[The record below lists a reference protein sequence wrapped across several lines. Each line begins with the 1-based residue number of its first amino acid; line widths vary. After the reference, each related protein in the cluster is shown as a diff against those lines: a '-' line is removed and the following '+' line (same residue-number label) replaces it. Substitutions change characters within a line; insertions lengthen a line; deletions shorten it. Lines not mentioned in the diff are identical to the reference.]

1 MSSIEF
7 DQVSKRFDPE
17 DGPPVMAL
25 DRVDLK
31 IAAGELF
38 FLLGP
43 SGCGKTTALRVL
55 AGFVAPDQGAV
66 RIGGERMDAV
76 PAHLRGTGMV
86 FQHYALWPHLS
97 VFENVAY
104 GLKVR
109 KLPKAEIEK
118 QVLEAL
124 RLVQM
129 EARAQERPGVLSGGQ
144 MQRVALARALAVRPR
159 VLLLD
164 EPLSNLDAKLRAEMR
179 AEIKSLHQQTGVTAL
194 YVTHDQ
200 KEAVALADRVALLRA
215 GRVVQV
221 GAPRE
226 LYRRPADRWAAEF
239 LGDANFLPGTVV
251 GLNAWGEVEVFTA
264 LGQITA
270 GAPGPA
276 SSGIKNGQRVTV
288 MIRPESFTLPGP
300 EGPAGIMVTGRVVR
314 KTFLG
319 DQDEVEIR
327 TEPDLHL
334 RGRFRPAEVQ
344 RVSEGEIAEFLIPP
358 GEPALI
364 PE

>member
-7 DQVSKRFDPE
+7 DQVSKRFEPE

-25 DRVDLK
+25 DQVDLK

-55 AGFVAPDQGAV
+55 AGFVTPDLGSV
-66 RIGGERMDAV
+66 RIAGERMDAV
-76 PAHLRGTGMV
+76 PAHLRGAGMV
-86 FQHYALWPHLS
+86 FQQYALWPHLT
-97 VFENVAY
+97 VFENVAF
-104 GLKVR
+104 GLRVR
-109 KLPKAEIEK
+109 KLPRAEI
-118 QVLEAL
+118 QAQTREAL

-129 EARAQERPGVLSGGQ
+129 EDRANDRPGALSGGQ
-144 MQRVALARALAVRPR
+144 QQRVALARALAVRPR

-164 EPLSNLDAKLRAEMR
+164 EPLSNLDARLRAEMR
-179 AEIKSLHQQTGVTAL
+179 SEIKSLHQQTGITTL

-200 KEAVALADRVALLRA
+200 KEAVALADRVALIRA

-226 LYRRPADRWAAEF
+226 LYLRPADRFTAEF

-251 GLNAWGEVEVFTA
+251 GLNAWGEIEVFTA
-264 LGQITA
+264 LGLITA
-270 GAPGPA
+270 CAPVIPVK
-276 SSGIKNGQRVTV
+276 SEQRVTV
-288 MIRPESFTLPGP
+288 MIRPESFSVPGP
-300 EGPAGIMVTGRVVR
+300 ASSSGSVIPGRVVR

-327 TEPDLHL
+327 TEADLLL

-344 RVSEGEIAEFLIPP
+344 RIAEGETAEFLIPP
-358 GEPALI
+358 GEAAVI
-364 PE
+364 AE

>member
-1 MSSIEF
+1 VSSIEF
-7 DQVSKRFDPE
+7 ERVSKRFDQE
-17 DGPPVMAL
+17 DGPPVPAL
-25 DRVDLK
+25 DQVDLK
-31 IAAGELF
+31 IRPGELF

-66 RIGGERMDAV
+66 RIAGERVDTV

-86 FQHYALWPHLS
+86 FQHYALWPHLT

-104 GLKVR
+104 GLKVQR
-109 KLPKAEIEK
+109 LKKAEIEK
-118 QVLEAL
+118 QVQEAL
-124 RLVQM
+124 RLVRM
-129 EARAQERPGVLSGGQ
+129 EERAMDHPGVLSGGQ
-144 MQRVALARALAVRPR
+144 QQRVALARALAVRPR

-179 AEIKSLHQQTGVTAL
+179 SELKSLHLKTGVTTL

-200 KEAVALADRVALLRA
+200 KEAVALADRVALMRS

-221 GAPRE
+221 GSPRE
-226 LYRRPADRWAAEF
+226 LYRRPADRWSAEF

-270 GAPGPA
+270 GAPA
-276 SSGIKNGQRVTV
+276 SPVRNQQRVTV
-288 MIRPESFTLPGP
+288 MIRPESFTLPGSH
-300 EGPAGIMVTGRVVR
+300 ERAGFTVPGRVVR
-314 KTFLG
+314 KIFLG
-319 DQDEVEIR
+319 DQDEIVIR
-327 TEPDLHL
+327 TEADLL
-334 RGRFRPAEVQ
+334 LAGRFRPAEVE
-344 RVSEGEIAEFLIPP
+344 RISEGESAEFLLPP
-358 GEPALI
+358 GEAAVIL
-364 PE
+364 E

>member
-7 DQVSKRFDPE
+7 EQVSKRFDPE

-31 IAAGELF
+31 IAAGELY

-55 AGFVAPDQGAV
+55 AGFVVPDQGSV

-76 PAHLRGTGMV
+76 PAHLRGAGMV
-86 FQHYALWPHLS
+86 FQHYALWPHLT

-104 GLKVR
+104 GLKVK

-124 RLVQM
+124 QMVQM
-129 EARAQERPGVLSGGQ
+129 QERASERPGVLSGGQ

-164 EPLSNLDAKLRAEMR
+164 EPLSNLDAKLRSEMR
-179 AEIKSLHQQTGVTAL
+179 SEIQRLHLKTGVTTL

-200 KEAVALADRVALLRA
+200 KEAVALADRVALLRS

-226 LYRRPADRWAAEF
+226 LYRRPADRWSAEF

-251 GLNAWGEVEVFTA
+251 GQNSWGEVEVFTA
-264 LGQITA
+264 LGLITA
-270 GAPGPA
+270 AAPATPL
-276 SSGIKNGQRVTV
+276 KNEQRVTV
-288 MIRPESFTLPGP
+288 MIRPESFIWPESEQNPGVR
-300 EGPAGIMVTGRVVR
+300 ITGRVVR

-319 DQDEVEIR
+319 DQDEIELR
-327 TEPDLHL
+327 TEQDLHL
-334 RGRFRPAEVQ
+334 RGRFRPSQVE
-344 RVSEGEIAEFLIPP
+344 RVAEGELAEFLIPP
-358 GEPALI
+358 GEPAVI

>member
-7 DQVSKRFDPE
+7 DQVSKRFESE

-25 DRVDLK
+25 DRVDL
-31 IAAGELF
+31 AVSPGELF

-55 AGFVAPDQGAV
+55 AGFTAPDAGAV
-66 RIGGERMDAV
+66 RIAGRRVDAV
-76 PAHLRGTGMV
+76 PAHRRGTGMV
-86 FQHYALWPHLS
+86 FQHYALWPHLT

-104 GLKVR
+104 GLQVR
-109 KLPKAEIEK
+109 KLKKTEIEK
-118 QVLEAL
+118 QVQEAL
-124 RLVQM
+124 RLVRM
-129 EARAQERPGVLSGGQ
+129 EERARERPGVLSGGQ
-144 MQRVALARALAVRPR
+144 QQRVALARALAVRPA

-179 AEIKSLHQQTGVTAL
+179 SEIKSLHRQTGITTL

-251 GLNAWGEVEVFTA
+251 GLNAWGEVEIFTA

-270 GAPGPA
+270 GAPA
-276 SSGIKNGQRVTV
+276 ALAKNEQRVTV

-300 EGPAGIMVTGRVVR
+300 HDPAGRVVAGR
-314 KTFLG
+314 VVNKTFLG
-319 DQDEVEIR
+319 DQEEIELR
-327 TEPDLHL
+327 TGTDLLL
-334 RGRFRPAEVQ
+334 RGRFRPAEVE
-344 RVSEGEIAEFLIPP
+344 RIAVGEIAEFLLPP
-358 GEPALI
+358 GEAAVI
-364 PE
+364 GE